1 MVSLI
6 SGQSVW
12 AVPRP
17 TSNTATAA
25 EMCHTAT
32 DPELSIDYC
41 TQAIQSRQLSRILE
55 TVGMKT
61 SEGKNPI

>member
-17 TSNTATAA
+17 TSNTAA

-32 DPELSIDYC
+32 DPELSAGDGV
-41 TQAIQSRQLSRILE
+41 ASLQSVEKL
-55 TVGMKT
+55 
-61 SEGKNPI
+61 